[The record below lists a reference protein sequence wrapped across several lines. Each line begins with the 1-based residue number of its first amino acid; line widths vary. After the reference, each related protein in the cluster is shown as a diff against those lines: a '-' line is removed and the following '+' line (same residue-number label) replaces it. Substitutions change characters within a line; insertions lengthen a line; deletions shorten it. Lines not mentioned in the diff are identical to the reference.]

1 MALGSSRAFSRLVLK
16 SRPLS
21 LGLRTDKVGTEK
33 KEGHRLEGLLA
44 QEKFA
49 RRHIGPSSQE
59 TAAMLR
65 ACGVEVSLCICLIDR
80 NVFYV
85 ILNGKWWYHLKIS
98 LFYVVKEAIK
108 FSEYF

>member
-1 MALGSSRAFSRLVLK
+1 MATLLMALGSSRAFSRLVLK

-33 KEGHRLEGLLA
+33 KEGPHRLEGLLA

-65 ACGVEVSLCICLIDR
+65 ACGVEVSFCICLIDR
-80 NVFYV
+80 NEFYV
-85 ILNGKWWYHLKIS
+85 TLNGK
-98 LFYVVKEAIK
+98 
-108 FSEYF
+108 